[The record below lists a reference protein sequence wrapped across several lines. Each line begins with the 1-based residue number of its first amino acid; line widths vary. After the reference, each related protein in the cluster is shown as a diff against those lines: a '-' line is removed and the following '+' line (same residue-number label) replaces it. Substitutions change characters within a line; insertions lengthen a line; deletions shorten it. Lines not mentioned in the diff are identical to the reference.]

1 MITVLAVDVGG
12 TNIRLAIVSD
22 KGEIL
27 EAVSTPA
34 HFSKRNI
41 SAEELLSTLASAF
54 LDFLDNKANVAA
66 IGIGFPGF
74 FLGNSGVLSSS
85 PNLPL
90 LKEVDL
96 GKAFSNTLEL
106 PVVVQND
113 ALCAAIGE
121 HRFGAGMGRP
131 NMIHITLGTGIG
143 AGLILNYLPYT
154 GEDGTAME
162 FGHLRINPDDHA
174 RVCGCGNTG
183 CLEAYAS
190 ASAVVSQFEEKSGIR
205 MEAKEIYQHSLNGN
219 KQAKEILLTA
229 GAYLGAAIAE
239 VVKILDIRYITISG
253 GLSGAWPILYPI
265 LMKHLNSRVI
275 PPLKGKITVVRSQL
289 DDNSGLLGAAALAF
303 NINQDFLK

>member
-12 TNIRLAIVSD
+12 TNVRIAIVSD
-22 KGEIL
+22 KGDIL
-27 EAVSTPA
+27 ESVSTSTC
-34 HFSKRNI
+34 FSKQDL
-41 SAEELLSTLASAF
+41 SAEELLSTLASAL
-54 LDFLDNKANVAA
+54 LDFLNNKGNVTA

-90 LKEVDL
+90 LKKVDI
-96 GKAFSNTLEL
+96 GKALSDTLAL
-106 PVVVQND
+106 PTVVQND

-131 NMIHITLGTGIG
+131 NMIHITLGTGVG
-143 AGLILNYLPYT
+143 AGLILNNSPYT
-154 GEDGTAME
+154 GEGGMAME
-162 FGHLRINPDDHA
+162 FGHLCVNPDDHA

-190 ASAVVSQFEEKSGIR
+190 ASAIVSLFEEKSGAK

-219 KQAKEILLTA
+219 KRAEEVLLTA
-229 GAYLGAAIAE
+229 GAYLGTAIAE
-239 VVKILDIRYITISG
+239 VVKILDIRYVTISG
-253 GLSGAWPILYPI
+253 GLSDAWPILYPI
-265 LMKHLNSRVI
+265 LMKHLNIRVI

-289 DDNSGLLGAAALAF
+289 NDKAGLLGAAALAF
-303 NINQDFLK
+303 NIRQL